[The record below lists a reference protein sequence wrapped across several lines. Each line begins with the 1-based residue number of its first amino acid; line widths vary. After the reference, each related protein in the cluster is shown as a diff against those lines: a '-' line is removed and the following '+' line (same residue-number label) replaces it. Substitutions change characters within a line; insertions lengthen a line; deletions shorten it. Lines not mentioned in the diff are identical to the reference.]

1 MCREPAYP
9 HSPAEY
15 WALYFLPFL
24 VQDLEQTFIHFLPY
38 FAVLMLMKSSGER
51 QEQFR
56 VPLQHALFVEGIS
69 FQADDG
75 LGGVG
80 GIIPI
85 L

>member
-1 MCREPAYP
+1 
-9 HSPAEY
+9 
-15 WALYFLPFL
+15 
-24 VQDLEQTFIHFLPY
+24 
-38 FAVLMLMKSSGER
+38 MLMKSSGER